1 MDIMFNTIYIKFE
14 VDINNNKILKTKWE
28 HDKEKKVEHHW

>member
-1 MDIMFNTIYIKFE
+1 MFNTIYIKFE